1 MRTVKSYRYYAY
13 FTIRNVH
20 LKQLSTEKLVERDLK
35 SSTRET
41 HARKHNA
48 IREHTT
54 RSPLGPPARTYA
66 CNDHDVPYV
75 QRTRY
80 YIVNN
85 DIVYSRVCTYTS
97 NVQTIKSRM
106 WRVRCATY
114 VYRGR
119 VVIYTTYVRKI
130 TEY

>member
-85 DIVYSRVCTYTS
+85 DIVYSRVCTYIQCTNDKIADVARALC
-97 NVQTIKSRM
+97 NV
-106 WRVRCATY
+106 RVSWP
-114 VYRGR
+114 RGY
-119 VVIYTTYVRKI
+119 IHHVR
-130 TEY
+130 T